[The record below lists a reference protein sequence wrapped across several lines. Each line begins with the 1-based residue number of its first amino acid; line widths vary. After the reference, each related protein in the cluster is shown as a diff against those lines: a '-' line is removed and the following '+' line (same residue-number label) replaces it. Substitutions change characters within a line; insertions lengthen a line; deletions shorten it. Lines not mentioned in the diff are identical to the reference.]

1 MIKDNPLFGV
11 GLKNFVVA
19 MDDYADE
26 RLLPYLHQPVH
37 NIYLLIAAESGVLA
51 LVVFLIF
58 LLNIVRPAFAMTA
71 PGPPAERAGRQ
82 AIGDDSILRY
92 VLVLTFLGFLAIG
105 FFDHYLWT
113 IQQGELMF
121 WVVLGLMNARKEA

>member
-1 MIKDNPLFGV
+1 MVKDKPLFGV
-11 GLKNFVVA
+11 GLRNFVVA
-19 MDDYADE
+19 MDDYAGE

-37 NIYLLIAAESGVLA
+37 DIYLLIAAEAGVLA
-51 LVVFLIF
+51 LLTFVVF
-58 LLNIVRPAFAMTA
+58 LLNIVRPAFAKA
-71 PGPPAERAGRQ
+71 SAGRH
-82 AIGDDSILRY
+82 AIGEDLILRY